1 MRSKH
6 MLCIYFCIVLYFD
19 KLREVCIIDCK
30 ICCLH
35 CESRDLNQKDFFKK
49 LKSNHRLPKC
59 KPRMVYIYEVLSKN
73 GGVHKMSLATNL
85 ATLRKKHGLTQ
96 MDLAEK
102 LNVSRQAISR
112 WEVGAAV
119 PSTDNLKTLSDLYGV
134 SVDDIL
140 KGEAASVPQ
149 SSDLSDSPQETLSSH
164 RSNKKSSIFFA
175 CVLILLALAVAIV
188 ATVVKFHESEE
199 NTNLPMENMPAEE
212 DDGEVETFSFE

>member
-1 MRSKH
+1 
-6 MLCIYFCIVLYFD
+6 
-19 KLREVCIIDCK
+19 
-30 ICCLH
+30 
-35 CESRDLNQKDFFKK
+35 
-49 LKSNHRLPKC
+49 
-59 KPRMVYIYEVLSKN
+59 
-73 GGVHKMSLATNL
+73 MSLATNL

-140 KGEAASVPQ
+140 KGETASVPQ
-149 SSDLSDSPQETLSSH
+149 SSDLSDSPPETLSSH
-164 RSNKKSSIFFA
+164 RSNKKSKIIFA

-188 ATVVKFHESEE
+188 ASVVKSHESAG
-199 NTNLPMENMPAEE
+199 NNNLPMENMPAEE
-212 DDGEVETFSFE
+212 DDGIVETFSFE